1 MGFLRRGTTAR
12 QKSPNLMDDA
22 YDNGKIFN
30 FMKTLKIVVFNLIF
44 SPRFHDYGKVG
55 QISDHLT
62 RVSKF

>member
-44 SPRFHDYGKVG
+44 FPKV
-55 QISDHLT
+55 S
-62 RVSKF
+62 